1 MVSRQIKHF
10 TSPKA
15 TRKKHQGISLADK
28 KRIEERRQQALQ
40 LRLAGATLHDI
51 VSAGIGYNN
60 TQMVSKDLDRA
71 LDGFYT
77 EDIEKLLVLDLARL
91 DEIQKYCTIALRQG
105 DTSQARN
112 LMAIMQ
118 FRRETLGI
126 TPELLQ
132 DKRNEASRIVNNGIM
147 VVQGTTRDYL
157 ASMME
162 ASGASPEE
170 VETELRELERATS
183 GNPEIP
189 QGATPANNAG
199 AHAQTQARVTS
210 LLGDNS
216 GDNLGGNS
224 RVIQGEIVPETS
236 TEAETETGASKQ
248 DIKPAIKL
256 KVRVKRKPN
265 NTPVN
270 TEPPPGNQG
279 TSTTRSLQRVR
290 HIPSESLES
299 LSQRVEEAALHMDQ
313 EHEKKTTPRL
323 GRLSDPVVIPAGEKV
338 LEIPVK
344 LPDANRPVS
353 PGVVYKNAPR
363 KPTQEEG
370 RRLVT
375 RRMGRDISMDR
386 IRTRV
391 REEPID

>member
-1 MVSRQIKHF
+1 MVSRQLKHF

-71 LDGFYT
+71 LDGFYS

-162 ASGASPEE
+162 ASGASPDEIQK
-170 VETELRELERATS
+170 ELRELENASGSQESTS
-183 GNPEIP
+183 GNATGKVIKGEVIGSETTPEM
-189 QGATPANNAG
+189 N
-199 AHAQTQARVTS
+199 
-210 LLGDNS
+210 
-216 GDNLGGNS
+216 
-224 RVIQGEIVPETS
+224 PES
-236 TEAETETGASKQ
+236 STETGTRKRTIKVKVQVRKKQ
-248 DIKPAIKL
+248 GS
-256 KVRVKRKPN
+256 
-265 NTPVN
+265 NTTPE
-270 TEPPPGNQG
+270 TRTTPGKQN
-279 TSTTRSLQRVR
+279 TSTTRSPR

-299 LSQRVEEAALHMDQ
+299 LSQRVEEAAVHMDQ
-313 EHEKKTTPRL
+313 DHDKKTAPRL
-323 GRLSDPVVIPAGEKV
+323 GKLDDPAVIPAGDRI
-338 LEIPVK
+338 LEVPVK
-344 LPDANRPVS
+344 LPDSNRPVS
-353 PGVVYKNAPR
+353 PGVVYRNPPR

-375 RRMGRDISMDR
+375 RRMGGDISTDR

-391 REEPID
+391 IEEPIE